1 MLGWLLCFQFS
12 FFGAKFKK
20 SSRKRKKHKWT
31 NVQGTNINRQQ
42 ALDLVLSIEH
52 TSRAWS
58 TCGGP
63 VASNRHACLTLDVT
77 RPLRV
82 TEDSWA
88 TPWRAETPPT
98 ALVFRRH
105 VGKDC
110 DVWRVLEWYENERE
124 KQINGGI
131 GLGWDARRST
141 HMHKIKDEKGR
152 KKERHYCSLPV
163 QYFWGKCNSMKQG
176 QIEAQDTWD

>member
-1 MLGWLLCFQFS
+1 MRRSRRRCPKEAEGIIRANPLNETHAETDDSIMACNLGWLPCFQFF

-20 SSRKRKKHKWT
+20 SSRKRKKHKLDKT
-31 NVQGTNINRQQ
+31 QVRCNRQQ
-42 ALDLVLSIEH
+42 ALALVMSIEH
-52 TSRAWS
+52 TSGAWS
-58 TCGGP
+58 TCSGP

-82 TEDSWA
+82 TQDSCA
-88 TPWRAETPPT
+88 TPRRAETPPT

-124 KQINGGI
+124 KPINGGI

-141 HMHKIKDEKGR
+141 QVKI
-152 KKERHYCSLPV
+152 
-163 QYFWGKCNSMKQG
+163 
-176 QIEAQDTWD
+176 